1 LRLYMLVFQ
10 AIFYGMVSDCEEL
23 VAPSEEASRQKCD
36 KLLYVSMGGALV
48 RVSPQSLHLDQGLSF
63 RNKASFE
70 GNVWPYTHVRGK
82 SSTVVNQ
89 LFFLTEKCGIICSSQ
104 STYGNGVFFSIG
116 CYFIS

>member
-1 LRLYMLVFQ
+1 MRLYMLVFQ

-63 RNKASFE
+63 RNETLFE
-70 GNVWPYTHVRGK
+70 GNVWPYTLLWSK
-82 SSTVVNQ
+82 SSNAV
-89 LFFLTEKCGIICSSQ
+89 SQ
-104 STYGNGVFFSIG
+104 
-116 CYFIS
+116 